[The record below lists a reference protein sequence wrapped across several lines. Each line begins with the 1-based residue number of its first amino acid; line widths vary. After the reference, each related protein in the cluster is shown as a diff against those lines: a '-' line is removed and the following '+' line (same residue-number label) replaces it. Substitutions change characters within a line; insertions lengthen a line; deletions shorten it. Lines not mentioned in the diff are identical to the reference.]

1 MVQASWMPT
10 KWKDFV
16 WPSWVPRE
24 VRDEIESFWGP
35 GNHRTPREWYEMTVM
50 GSYNNQPPL
59 GAEVIIKTI
68 DGEEIRGL
76 WVPAW
81 NNMGRVVLEG
91 DIHVI
96 ANTIEI
102 KLLKMSR

>member
-1 MVQASWMPT
+1 MARASWMPT
-10 KWKDFV
+10 RWKDFS
-16 WPSWVPRE
+16 WPSWVPQE
-24 VRDEIESFWGP
+24 VRDEIEFFWGP
-35 GNHRTPREWYEMTVM
+35 VNHRTPRQWYEQTVTSQS
-50 GSYNNQPPL
+50 GNHPPL

-81 NNMGRVVLEG
+81 NNMGRVVLDG
-91 DIHVI
+91 DLHVV
-96 ANTIEI
+96 ASTIEI